1 MTNSTL
7 YNEKLVILNRLIK
20 ESTLTL
26 EEAMLLLKEDS
37 PYTTTMPFNPL
48 NTPGITLVT
57 PNPFHNPFQG
67 GHPHQANL
75 SVALHGSA
83 NSTSVSNSEAVLSG
97 GTDTARGVTI
107 KKPELFT
114 LT

>member
-37 PYTTTMPFNPL
+37 PYITT
-48 NTPGITLVT
+48 NTPGITVVT
-57 PNPFHNPFQG
+57 SNPFHNPFQG
-67 GHPHQANL
+67 GHPYQANL

-83 NSTSVSNSEAVLSG
+83 NSTSVSNPEAVLSA